1 MYDLSGMFEIGD
13 VDGDIDGEEMDGDA
27 VVTGDDVLGALLSGD
42 MDGDVDGDAI
52 VSGLRNPFRRR
63 NARRNKIKRLIAA
76 KKAQSG
82 MLLKSLRPNKWR
94 RYPIGFVSL
103 AVPASGTVN
112 VTATP
117 QVPFRGQRLTIPGT
131 IAINFVI
138 NSLVIGKDNQFAG
151 SGAIPAT
158 TFAENAVGEDMNLD
172 TAQIGNTIVL
182 NVSNIDTVAAHDFRA
197 TVLGDAVMMA
207 NV

>member
-1 MYDLSGMFEIGD
+1 
-13 VDGDIDGEEMDGDA
+13 
-27 VVTGDDVLGALLSGD
+27 
-42 MDGDVDGDAI
+42 
-52 VSGLRNPFRRR
+52 
-63 NARRNKIKRLIAA
+63 
-76 KKAQSG
+76 

-103 AVPASGTVN
+103 AVPDAGTVN

>member
-13 VDGDIDGEEMDGDA
+13 VDGDIDGDMDGDMDGDA
-27 VVTGDDVLGALLSGD
+27 LVTGDDVLGALLSGD
-42 MDGDVDGDAI
+42 LDGDGI
-52 VSGLRNPFRRR
+52 VEGLRNPFRRKG
-63 NARRNKIKRLIAA
+63 NKRRAIKKMIAA
-76 KKAQSG
+76 KKAQQG
-82 MLLKSLRPNKWR
+82 MLLKSLKPNKWR

-131 IAINFVI
+131 IAVNFVL

-197 TVLGDAVMMA
+197 TVLGDAVMMS
-207 NV
+207 NC